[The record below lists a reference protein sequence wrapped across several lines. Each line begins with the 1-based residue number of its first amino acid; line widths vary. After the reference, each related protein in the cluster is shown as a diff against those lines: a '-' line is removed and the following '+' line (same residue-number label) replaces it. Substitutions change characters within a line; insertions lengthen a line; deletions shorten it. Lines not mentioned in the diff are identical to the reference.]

1 MVAYLNDVPN
11 FTITDNRQPPSF
23 NLNGN
28 GNTYIGV
35 NQYNPSDWI
44 YKGYIYHVKFARNT
58 SDKDI
63 LKPPKKQTGV
73 EVEKTDG
80 IWIQSVSVVGSSAGW
95 IKYDPQG
102 AQTEEWQTFFA
113 NTLNFG
119 VFQYKNQSSPTTT
132 LTQTGS
138 AIIDKSP
145 LNKVFKIIAGNGT
158 WHNTS
163 IGCNLEFLDQ
173 DDNVVAAL
181 KWYQD
186 GTFRH
191 AISYGPN
198 LGSQTRVGVVGSYP
212 QTNGELSITPSG
224 FIYTNKATTNY
235 NESFSYNTDLSGVTK
250 IRVSGLSSTYDYSG
264 AGAAYYVF
272 QQLPT

>member
-1 MVAYLNDVPN
+1 M
-11 FTITDNRQPPSF
+11 
-23 NLNGN
+23 
-28 GNTYIGV
+28 
-35 NQYNPSDWI
+35 
-44 YKGYIYHVKFARNT
+44 
-58 SDKDI
+58 
-63 LKPPKKQTGV
+63 
-73 EVEKTDG
+73 EKTDG
-80 IWIQSVSVVGSSAGW
+80 IWIQSVSVVGSSASW

-119 VFQYKNQSSPTTT
+119 ILQYKNQSSPTTT

-138 AIIDKSP
+138 AIIAKSP

-163 IGCNLEFLDQ
+163 IGCNLEFLDPN
-173 DDNVVAAL
+173 DNVVAAL

-235 NESFSYNTDLSGVTK
+235 NESFNYSTDLSSVTK
-250 IRVSGLSSTYDYSG
+250 VRVSGLSSTYDYSG
-264 AGAAYYVF
+264 AGAAYFIF
-272 QQLPT
+272 QQLSS